1 MNLRKTALSLLL
13 EWEERRT
20 YINIAV
26 TAAAEGLPDRDR
38 AFLVSLVYGT
48 VERVLTLDYLIGALS
63 KRSPKDIRPPLR
75 NALRLGLYQIL
86 YLSGVADHAAVNE
99 TVKLGKNTGEK
110 SFLNGVLRAALR
122 QKDSLPFPAKEKN
135 PDRYLSVLYSVPLWI
150 VKRFRQDFGEETE
163 ELLAAINAPKPLC
176 LRTNTA
182 SISRD
187 ELLRK
192 LLAAGIDARPT
203 PSAPHGILIE
213 NAPAPTRIPGFAEG
227 EFWVQ
232 DEASQIATAALGAE
246 EGQLVLDLC
255 ACPGGKSF
263 GAAADMNNRGRV
275 VSYDL
280 HPSKLPLITSG
291 AERLGLSCIS
301 AAPHDATERIP
312 EWEGR
317 ADRVICDVPCSG
329 LGVLG
334 KKPDLRY
341 RDEEGIL
348 TLPILQYSILEN
360 AASYLKKG
368 GVLVY
373 STCTLGRAENQ
384 EIAIRFAA
392 EHPEFAPESFTVGC
406 HTAAGGMLMLT
417 PHRDKTDGFFIFRLR
432 RL

>member
-1 MNLRKTALSLLL
+1 MNLRKTALSLLR

-20 YINIAV
+20 YINISV
-26 TAAAEGLPDRDR
+26 NAATEGLPDRDR

-48 VERVLTLDYLIGALS
+48 VERQLTLDYLIGAIS
-63 KRSPKDIRPPLR
+63 KRSPKEIDPHLR
-75 NALRLGLYQIL
+75 DALRLGLYQLL

-99 TVKLGKNTGEK
+99 TVKLGRNAGERG
-110 SFLNGVLRAALR
+110 FLYGVLRAALR
-122 QKDSLPFPAKEKN
+122 QKDDLPFPQKEKN
-135 PDRYLSVLYSVPLWI
+135 PDRYLSVVHSVPLWI

-163 ELLAAINAPKPLC
+163 ALLRAINEPKPLC

-182 SISRD
+182 KTDRDALLSR
-187 ELLRK
+187 LRE
-192 LLAAGIDARPT
+192 AGIAARPT
-203 PSAPHGILIE
+203 PSAPHGILVDG
-213 NAPAPTRIPGFAEG
+213 PASPTGLPGFDEG

-232 DEASQIATAALGAE
+232 DEASQIATAALDAK
-246 EGQLVLDLC
+246 EGNLVLDLC

-263 GAAADMNNRGRV
+263 GAAADMKNQGRV

-280 HPSKLPLITSG
+280 HPSKLPLITKS
-291 AERLGLSCIS
+291 ARRLGLTAVT

-341 RDEEGIL
+341 REEEGIL
-348 TLPILQYSILEN
+348 TLPLLQYSILEN

-368 GVLVY
+368 GILVY

-384 EIAIRFAA
+384 EIATRFVA
-392 EHPEFAPESFTVGC
+392 EHPEFAPESFTVGN
-406 HTAAGGMLMLT
+406 HTAQGGMLMLT
-417 PHRDKTDGFFIFRLR
+417 PHRDGTDGFFIFRLR